1 MLPVLAG
8 ALMPLLP
15 HILESQRS
23 PLKGRNAVRLTKVAD
38 VVLETP
44 DAATFPELVL
54 VKEALFLPRLP
65 TVLPRPTLLVAL
77 VRPVLLAVSL
87 VASPE

>member
-1 MLPVLAG
+1 MLPVLTG

-15 HILESQRS
+15 HKLESQRS
-23 PLKGRNAVRLTKVAD
+23 PLKGRNAVRFTKVAD
-38 VVLETP
+38 VVLDTP

-54 VKEALFLPRLP
+54 VNEALFLPRLP
-65 TVLPRPTLLVAL
+65 TVLPRPTLFVAL